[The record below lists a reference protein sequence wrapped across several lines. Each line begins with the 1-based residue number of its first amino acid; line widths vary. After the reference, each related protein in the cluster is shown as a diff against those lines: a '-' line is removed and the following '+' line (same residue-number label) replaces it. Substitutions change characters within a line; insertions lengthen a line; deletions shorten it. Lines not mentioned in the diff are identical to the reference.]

1 MNTMSQVKDG
11 QDPRDLERAV
21 FEALDRSTIAGAF
34 ILQMGILYCNEAF
47 ARMHTATRRA
57 N

>member
-21 FEALDRSTIAGAF
+21 FEALDRSTIAGAV